1 MSNLLPEKWKE
12 SLEQVHDK
20 VGNFLT
26 RLVPWKKQDTTPEQI
41 TADTIPAF
49 MQLGGPLL
57 DMHETS
63 DKLVVR
69 VEVPGLN
76 RDDFSVELVGKRL
89 TIRGDK
95 KIVREKKGGD
105 GCLISECRYGSFS
118 RSIQLPYEIDEK
130 LISADLKYGVLTIR
144 LPKPEKEQHTRYRVP
159 VS

>member
-1 MSNLLPEKWKE
+1 MSNLLPEKWKG

-63 DKLVVR
+63 DELIVR
-69 VEVPGLN
+69 AEVPGLK
-76 RDDFSVELVGKRL
+76 REDFSVELVGRRL
-89 TIRGDK
+89 TIRGEK
-95 KIVREKKGGD
+95 KFVREQKGGD

-118 RSIQLPYEIDEK
+118 RSVQLPYVIDEK
-130 LISADLKYGVLTIR
+130 SIDADLKHGVLTVR
-144 LPKPEKEQHTRYRVP
+144 LSKPEKERVGRYRVP